1 MSDSANVEKTK
12 EAKLAKEKKPVVEAK
27 TVSGEVRA
35 LLDLNRECKILEAE
49 REFLQ
54 GELELFFEPDEDDTR
69 TNATYVGDATPDST
83 IHVVRKRYTEVSIS
97 SSPSEELVAFLTS
110 ENALDLV
117 NIQDPYDS
125 LVVRRS
131 RTSGAELKEEGIE
144 RAKTVLPKGPEASAR
159 RYRILGKELTAREER
174 IEGLKEKIRKDPEFS
189 ELETSTYKFPDGET
203 LSMTK
208 NAGGKKT
215 VSQSAL
221 VERFGEEI
229 VERFGTEREKTLF
242 KVETAAERAAQ
253 RNMFEKIL
261 DRRRLAAGREAKTAR
276 ENGDVEI

>member
-12 EAKLAKEKKPVVEAK
+12 EAKPKKDKKPVVEVESA
-27 TVSGEVRA
+27 GDVRI

-54 GELELFFEPDEDDTR
+54 GELELFFDPDEDDTR
-69 TNATYVGDATPDST
+69 TNATYAGDGTPDST
-83 IHVVRKRYTEVSIS
+83 IHVLRKRYTEVSIS

-110 ENALDLV
+110 ENALDLIKV
-117 NIQDPYDS
+117 QDPYDS
-125 LVVRRS
+125 LTIRRS
-131 RTSGAELKEEGIE
+131 RASGAELKEEGIAA
-144 RAKTVLPKGPEASAR
+144 AKKTLPDGPEASAR

-242 KVETAAERAAQ
+242 KVETAAERAAR

-261 DRRRLAAGREAKTAR
+261 DRKRLAAGREAKAAR